1 MKTIERGQYAPYGQG
16 WRKSM
21 ASMYNSYELE
31 AKAGK
36 KGSGL
41 SKDDL
46 IGIIRANNIVQLFNS
61 QYAVG
66 DWAVPGKFQVRGP
79 AWEND
84 GKPVFLPHNSD
95 ECMVIKTNEILIK
108 IA

>member
-1 MKTIERGQYAPYGQG
+1 MDG
-16 WRKSM
+16 
-21 ASMYNSYELE
+21 MYNRYELE

-41 SKDDL
+41 SKDEL
-46 IGIIRANNIVQLFNS
+46 IGIIRANNIVHCFNS

-66 DWAVPGKFQVRGP
+66 DWAVPGKVQVRGA
-79 AWEND
+79 AWVKD
-84 GKPVFLPHNSD
+84 GKPVFYPHNSED
-95 ECMVIKTNEILIK
+95 CKEIKTSEILIK

>member
-1 MKTIERGQYAPYGQG
+1 MG
-16 WRKSM
+16 
-21 ASMYNSYELE
+21 SMYNRYELE

-36 KGSGL
+36 KGSGM
-41 SKDDL
+41 SKDEL
-46 IGIIRANNIVQLFNS
+46 IYFIRATNIVYYFNS

-66 DWAVPGKFQVRGP
+66 EWAIPGKVRVRGA
-79 AWEND
+79 AWVKD

-108 IA
+108 IT